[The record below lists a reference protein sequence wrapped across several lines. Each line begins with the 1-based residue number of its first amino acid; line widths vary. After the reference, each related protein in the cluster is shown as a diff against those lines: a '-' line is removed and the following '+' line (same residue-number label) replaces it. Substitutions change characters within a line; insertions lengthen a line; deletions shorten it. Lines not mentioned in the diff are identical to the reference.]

1 MTIDELLTLVPQLG
15 TTGILAGVAYTMWRE
30 RNELQ
35 ALVLAEKQARL
46 DDAGKNTTAMLAI
59 AERVHAAL
67 EKLDERDD
75 R

>member
-15 TTGILAGVAYTMWRE
+15 TTGVLAGVAYTMWRE
-30 RNELQ
+30 RNVLQ
-35 ALVLAEKQARL
+35 ALVLAEKQARI

>member
-1 MTIDELLTLVPQLG
+1 MTIDELLTIVPQLG
-15 TTGILAGVAYTMWRE
+15 TTGVLAGVAYTMWRE

-59 AERVHAAL
+59 ADRVHAAL
-67 EKLDERDD
+67 DRIEERDD

>member
-30 RNELQ
+30 RNQLQ
-35 ALVLAEKQARL
+35 ALVLAEKQARI

-67 EKLDERDD
+67 EKLDEREG

>member
-30 RNELQ
+30 RNQLQ

-46 DDAGKNTTAMLAI
+46 DDARASTTALLGVV
-59 AERVHAAL
+59 ERVHQTI
-67 EKLDERDD
+67 EKLDEREG

>member
-15 TTGILAGVAYTMWRE
+15 TTGVLAGVAYTMWRE

-59 AERVHAAL
+59 ADRVHAAL
-67 EKLDERDD
+67 DRIEERND

>member
-1 MTIDELLTLVPQLG
+1 MTIDELLALVPQLG
-15 TTGILAGVAYTMWRE
+15 TTGVLAGVAYTMWRE
-30 RNELQ
+30 RNQLQ

-59 AERVHAAL
+59 AERVHSAL
-67 EKLDERDD
+67 DKLDARDD

>member
-1 MTIDELLTLVPQLG
+1 VTLEQLVQLVPQLG
-15 TTGILAGVAYTMWRE
+15 TTGVLAGVAYTMWRE
-30 RNELQ
+30 RNVLQ
-35 ALVLAEKQARL
+35 ALVLAEKQARI

-59 AERVHAAL
+59 AERVHSAL